1 MQTRPLNTTILKH
14 IIYKQITGNNNF
26 SFIPYDVDYVISS
39 NTMKSIIVHQNTF
52 LDKMTIVSITH
63 IATKDRD
70 AITDIFSKSKF
81 FAETEA
87 TRNQPKAVGSSS
99 LLSHKNT
106 THKENKI
113 HFSQI
118 FTTYNKNK
126 TMKKQPINNISF
138 HC

>member
-39 NTMKSIIVHQNTF
+39 NTMKSIIVNQNTF

-70 AITDIFSKSKF
+70 AITDIFSKSKC

-99 LLSHKNT
+99 LLSQK
-106 THKENKI
+106 
-113 HFSQI
+113 
-118 FTTYNKNK
+118 
-126 TMKKQPINNISF
+126 KKQHTKRITFTSRKFLQHITKIKQ
-138 HC
+138 